1 MVTDPESDLIVVEG
15 DLEDSVSL
23 LYSVLEEV
31 DSDFVVGVTDTVVLD
46 DSSDDLVV
54 EVPSV
59 VSFVIEDDGV
69 VP

>member
-1 MVTDPESDLIVVEG
+1 MVTEPESDLIVVEG
-15 DLEDSVSL
+15 DLENSVSL
-23 LYSVLEEV
+23 LYSDLEEV

>member
-1 MVTDPESDLIVVEG
+1 MTDPESDLIVVEG